1 MKLQVNIDVP
11 EEITMVRTFDAPRR
25 LVHQAMSQPELI
37 KKWLGGKRATV
48 LSAEVDHRVGGKY
61 RYVFDR
67 KDGGGQFAF
76 SGVFREI
83 SEARTVHTESLEG
96 TPGESLVTT
105 TLVEKN
111 GKTTMTVTMRFPTQE
126 IRDFVV
132 STGMAE
138 GAGESYD
145 FLEALLKK

>member
-11 EEITMVRTFDAPRR
+11 EEIQMIRTFDAPRR
-25 LVHQAMSQPELI
+25 LVHQAMTQPELI
-37 KKWLGGKRATV
+37 KKWLGGKRTTV
-48 LSAEVDHRVGGKY
+48 LSAEVDLRVGGKY

-76 SGVFREI
+76 TGVFREI
-83 SEARTVHTESLEG
+83 SEGRTVHTESMEG
-96 TPGESLVTT
+96 MPGESVVTT
-105 TLVEKN
+105 VLVEKD
-111 GKTTMTVTMRFPTQE
+111 GKTTMTATMRFPTRE
-126 IRDFVV
+126 MRDFVV

-145 FLEALLKK
+145 FLEALLQK